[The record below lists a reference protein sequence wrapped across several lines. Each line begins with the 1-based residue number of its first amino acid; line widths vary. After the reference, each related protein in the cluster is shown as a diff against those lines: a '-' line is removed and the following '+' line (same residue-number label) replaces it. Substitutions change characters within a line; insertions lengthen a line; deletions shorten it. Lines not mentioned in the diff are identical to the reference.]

1 MDWKSGV
8 AIALA
13 LALAAPAIAQGQH
26 ARGFI
31 YSCVKDGVRHYTAQP
46 LPGAAECTTHAY
58 QPAPQPAPAA
68 PIYGRSFGRYYCTS
82 DCSGHRAGYE
92 WAARQGI
99 TRKGSCSGNSQSFIE
114 GCWAYVEEREGE

>member
-13 LALAAPAIAQGQH
+13 LALASPGAAQGQQ
-26 ARGFI
+26 ATGFI
-31 YSCVKDGVRHYTAQP
+31 YSCVKDGVRHYTAHP
-46 LPGAAECTTHAY
+46 LPGAAECTAYAY
-58 QPAPQPAPAA
+58 QPAPPPVQAA